1 MKNYEKTMN
10 IVSIFNE
17 AYHRTD
23 DKTSIT
29 YNLLEAES

>member
-1 MKNYEKTMN
+1 MKNYEETMN
-10 IVSIFNE
+10 NVSIFNE
-17 AYHRTD
+17 TYYRTD